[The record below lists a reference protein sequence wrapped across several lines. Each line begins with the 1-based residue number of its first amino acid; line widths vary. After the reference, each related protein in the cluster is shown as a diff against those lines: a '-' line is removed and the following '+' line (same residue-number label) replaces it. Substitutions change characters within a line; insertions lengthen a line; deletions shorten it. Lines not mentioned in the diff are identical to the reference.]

1 MTAALITLAALVAE
15 LAAVGLVWHAGGR
28 YSDWRARRS
37 TPRSLRLEKP

>member
-1 MTAALITLAALVAE
+1 MTALITVVAFAAEFAV
-15 LAAVGLVWHAGGR
+15 VGLVWHAGAR